1 MWERGQARKPLRHM
15 FMRLYIIE
23 HRTLCRPCLRRTYPS
38 KKWRTCLRKGFTIE
52 LGINVAL
59 FTSRV
64 RRKGGGDNMTNEF
77 GRLRNIANIG
87 DIVTVEGYEGSEF
100 QVEAYTHEIDYQPGY
115 KAETILYDLTDIT
128 TFKFLLAFQDDIS
141 VKVRADKADEYLKSA
156 PKKNEAPPIFDPE
169 PSALDVWYPQGII
182 DKMAN
187 LKDVDTSEKN
197 RTVDE
202 LLDEMRDWP
211 ELVEMFG
218 EDAWYRENIERIK
231 EQLRGG
237 YEK

>member
-59 FTSRV
+59 YTSRV

-100 QVEAYTHEIDYQPGY
+100 QVEAYTHE
-115 KAETILYDLTDIT
+115 AETILYDLTDIT
-128 TFKFLLAFQDDIS
+128 TCKLLLAFQDEIS
-141 VKVRADKADEYLKSA
+141 VKVRADKADEDVKRA

-169 PSALDVWYPQGII
+169 PSALDVWYAQGII
-182 DKMAN
+182 DNMAK
-187 LKDVDTSEKN
+187 LKDGDESKKD

-202 LLDEMRDWP
+202 LLDELRDW
-211 ELVEMFG
+211 LALIEMFG
-218 EDAWYRENIERIK
+218 EDAWYRENIERIEAELK
-231 EQLRGG
+231 DIINPPLC
-237 YEK
+237 